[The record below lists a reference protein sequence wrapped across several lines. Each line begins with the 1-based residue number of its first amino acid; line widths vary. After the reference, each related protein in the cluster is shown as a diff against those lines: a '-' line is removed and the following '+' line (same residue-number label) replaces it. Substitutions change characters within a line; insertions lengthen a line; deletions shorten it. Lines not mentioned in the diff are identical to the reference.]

1 MKLEKKQVRQLAL
14 ECGFHLKVQDDGSKD
29 LNPYVYRFADKIC
42 EHTVQA
48 GVDAHRSL
56 LAMISEAL
64 RKVLEKLNAH
74 ETKSAIE
81 ALEGMRVK
89 LGRCEK
95 ALQSGE
101 PVKVRAS
108 RHNFA
113 EADKFRRL
121 IKETGLPED
130 VCRALI
136 LLSLV
141 ACR

>member
-1 MKLEKKQVRQLAL
+1 MPMR
-14 ECGFHLKVQDDGSKD
+14 
-29 LNPYVYRFADKIC
+29 P
-42 EHTVQA
+42 
-48 GVDAHRSL
+48 
-56 LAMISEAL
+56 
-64 RKVLEKLNAH
+64 
-74 ETKSAIE
+74 KSAIE

-108 RHNFA
+108 RHNLA
-113 EADKFRRL
+113 EVEELKAML
-121 IKETGLPED
+121 METGLPAD
-130 VCRALI
+130 VSRALI

>member
-1 MKLEKKQVRQLAL
+1 MTKDEIRQLAL
-14 ECGFHLKVQDDGSKD
+14 ECGFHLKIQDDGSKD
-29 LNPYVYRFADKIC
+29 LNPCVYRFADKIC

-56 LAMISEAL
+56 LVMISEDL

-74 ETKSAIE
+74 ETKDAIE
-81 ALEGMRVK
+81 DLEGVRGK
-89 LGRCEK
+89 LGEYEK
-95 ALQSGE
+95 ALQNK

-113 EADKFRRL
+113 ETDKFRHL

-130 VCRALI
+130 VCRVLI

>member
-1 MKLEKKQVRQLAL
+1 MKLEKEQVRQLAL

-56 LAMISEAL
+56 LVMISEDL

-89 LGRCEK
+89 LGECEK
-95 ALQSGE
+95 ALQNK

-113 EADKFRRL
+113 ETDKFRHL

-130 VCRALI
+130 VCRVLI

>member
-1 MKLEKKQVRQLAL
+1 MTKEQIKQLAL
-14 ECGFHLKVQDDGSKD
+14 ECGFHLKIQDDGSKD

-56 LAMISEAL
+56 LVMISEDL

-74 ETKSAIE
+74 ETKDAIE
-81 ALEGMRVK
+81 DLEGVRGK

-95 ALQSGE
+95 ALQNK
-101 PVKVRAS
+101 PVKTRVS
-108 RHNFA
+108 RHNLA
-113 EADKFRRL
+113 EVEKLRHL
-121 IKETGLPED
+121 IMETSLPED

>member
-1 MKLEKKQVRQLAL
+1 MTKDEIRQLAL
-14 ECGFHLKVQDDGSKD
+14 ECGFHFKIQDDGSKD

-48 GVDAHRSL
+48 GVDAHRAL
-56 LAMISEAL
+56 LVMISEDL
-64 RKVLEKLNAH
+64 HKVLEKLNAH
-74 ETKSAIE
+74 ETKDAIKD
-81 ALEGMRVK
+81 LKGVCGK
-89 LGRCEK
+89 LGRCET

-108 RHNFA
+108 RHKLA
-113 EADKFRRL
+113 EVEKLRHL
-121 IKETGLPED
+121 LMETGLPAD
-130 VCRALI
+130 VSRALT

>member
-1 MKLEKKQVRQLAL
+1 MKLKKSLVRQIAL

-29 LNPYVYRFADKIC
+29 LNLYVYRFADKIC

-56 LAMISEAL
+56 LVMISEDL

-81 ALEGMRVK
+81 DLEGVRGK
-89 LGRCEK
+89 LCECEK
-95 ALQSGE
+95 ALQNK
-101 PVKVRAS
+101 PVKVCAS
-108 RHNFA
+108 RHNLA
-113 EADKFRRL
+113 EVEKLRHL

-130 VCRALI
+130 VYRALI

>member
-1 MKLEKKQVRQLAL
+1 MTKEEIRKLAL
-14 ECGFHLKVQDDGSKD
+14 ECGFHLKMQDDGSKD

-48 GVDAHRSL
+48 GVDAHRAL
-56 LAMISEAL
+56 LVMISEDL
-64 RKVLEKLNAH
+64 HKVLEKLNAH
-74 ETKSAIE
+74 ETKDAIKD
-81 ALEGMRVK
+81 LKGVCGK

-108 RHNFA
+108 RHNLA
-113 EADKFRRL
+113 EVEELKAL
-121 IKETGLPED
+121 LMETGLPAD
-130 VCRALI
+130 VSRALI

>member
-1 MKLEKKQVRQLAL
+1 MTKEKIRKLAL
-14 ECGFHLKVQDDGSKD
+14 ECGFHLKMQDDGSKD

-42 EHTVQA
+42 EHNVQA

-56 LAMISEAL
+56 LAMISEDL

>member
-1 MKLEKKQVRQLAL
+1 MTKEEIRKLAL
-14 ECGFHLKVQDDGSKD
+14 ECGFHLKMQDDGSKD

-56 LAMISEAL
+56 LVMISEDL

-74 ETKSAIE
+74 ETKAAIDG
-81 ALEGMRVK
+81 LESTRDK
-89 LGRCEK
+89 LNRHEK
-95 ALQSGE
+95 ALQNK
-101 PVKVRAS
+101 PVKTRVS
-108 RHNFA
+108 RHNLA
-113 EADKFRRL
+113 EVEELKDL
-121 IKETGLPED
+121 LMETGLPED